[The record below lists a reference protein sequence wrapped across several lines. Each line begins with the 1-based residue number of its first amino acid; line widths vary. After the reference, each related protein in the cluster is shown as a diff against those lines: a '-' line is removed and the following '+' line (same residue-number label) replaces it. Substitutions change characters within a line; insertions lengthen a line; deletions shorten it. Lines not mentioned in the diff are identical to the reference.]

1 MQIKFTKLPG
11 VLIFEPRKHGDHRGF
26 FSEVYNSEQLSKHG
40 IEIDFL
46 QDNQSLSEKS
56 GTLRGL
62 HYQAPPFAQDK
73 LVRVLRGSILDVAV
87 DIRHGSPTFGTH
99 ITEIISAEK
108 WNQIFVPKGFA
119 HGFIT
124 LEDSTEVIYKVSNY
138 YAPDFDFGIKWN
150 DPEINID
157 WGVNN
162 ADVIISEKDQ
172 NQPYL
177 NEIDTPFVYGEN

>member
-1 MQIKFTKLPG
+1 MKILKTKIKNLIILKSQIFK
-11 VLIFEPRKHGDHRGF
+11 DNRGF
-26 FSEVYNSEQLSKHG
+26 LRETFKKNVLNKSFPFDITSFSKKNV
-40 IEIDFL
+40 I
-46 QDNQSLSEKS
+46 
-56 GTLRGL
+56 RGL
-62 HYQAPPFAQDK
+62 HFQEKYSQAK
-73 LVRVLRGSILDVAV
+73 LITVTHGKILDVAV